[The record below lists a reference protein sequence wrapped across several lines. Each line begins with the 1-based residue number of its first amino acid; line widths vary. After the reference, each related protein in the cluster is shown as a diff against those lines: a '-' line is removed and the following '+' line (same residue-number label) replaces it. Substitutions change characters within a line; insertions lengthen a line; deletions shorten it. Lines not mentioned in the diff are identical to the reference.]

1 MKEVK
6 TEERTELLA
15 TVIGVVLTLAIGTG
29 LSILLN
35 GFVRGFLVLGVVAIV
50 LLVFLV
56 RRDFISIEL

>member
-15 TVIGVVLTLAIGTG
+15 TVIGAVLTLAIGTG
-29 LSILLN
+29 LSILL
-35 GFVRGFLVLGVVAIV
+35 GSFVRGFFVLGVVAIG

-56 RRDFISIEL
+56 RRDYISIEL